1 MSHIL
6 ELRIINHTHQLK
18 LRYPINMN
26 KIIEIFKDYKYKLTW
41 IYLFML
47 LTELSNLATPFLL
60 GKSID
65 GLIGG
70 SWFWVILLGFTYF
83 LSNFFNYKRMVYDTK
98 VYTKIYNDIVFR
110 FLKKPEFDISTK
122 IARTDMAHQIVDVL
136 EGYVHYYIATIVT
149 IIGSISF
156 IYSENWIVGLTVTL
170 AFIFIIGA
178 VSLLYKKINQ
188 CINVRNNHY
197 EKKVKSIENGYSQ
210 AILFFNRRRKL
221 EIYESTIQGKNWFL
235 VGAIKNLFL
244 LLSIILLV
252 TTTKNITIGSV
263 VTVYSYVNN
272 FLISLLSIPVAFE
285 MYSRLS
291 DILKR
296 IN

>member
-1 MSHIL
+1 
-6 ELRIINHTHQLK
+6 
-18 LRYPINMN
+18 MN
-26 KIIEIFKDYKYKLTW
+26 KIFEIFKEHKKQLCW

-47 LTELSNLATPFLL
+47 LTELANLSTPFLL

-70 SWFWVILLGFTYF
+70 SWFWVIFLGMSYF

-98 VYTKIYNDIVFR
+98 VYTKIYNSIVFR
-110 FLKKPEFDISTK
+110 FLKKKDHDTSTK
-122 IARTDMAHQIVDVL
+122 IARTDMAHEIVHVL

-149 IIGSISF
+149 ILGSIGF
-156 IYSENWIVGLTVTL
+156 IYSENWQVGLLVTT
-170 AFIFIIGA
+170 AFALILGA
-178 VSLLYKKINQ
+178 VSILYKKIKQ
-188 CINVRNNHY
+188 VIKVRNNHF
-197 EKKVKSIENGYSQ
+197 EKKSD
-210 AILFFNRRRKL
+210 AIQEGFISSVSFFNRRRKL
-221 EIYESTIQGKNWFL
+221 EIYESTLQGKNWFL
-235 VGAIKNLFL
+235 IGFIKNLFL
-244 LLSIILLV
+244 LLSVILLV
-252 TTTKNITIGSV
+252 KTTDNITIGSV

-272 FLISLLSIPVAFE
+272 FLISLLSVPVAVE